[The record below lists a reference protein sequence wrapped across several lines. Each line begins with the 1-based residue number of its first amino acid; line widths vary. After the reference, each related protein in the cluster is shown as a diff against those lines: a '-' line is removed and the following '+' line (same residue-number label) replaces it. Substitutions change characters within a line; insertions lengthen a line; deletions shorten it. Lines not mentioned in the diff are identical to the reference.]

1 MKKIILLSTL
11 ILGMI
16 LNVSAQTKK
25 EKITELFVAMKSEKL
40 INSMVESMINMFQQ
54 KDNHLGSKQK
64 DSLFIA
70 FVKDEMLTLNKK
82 MYEQDMV
89 TVYDKYF
96 TIAEIQK
103 YIDFYKTP
111 EGKKML
117 DAMPSIQKDIM
128 ANVMNKD
135 MPVLQAKMKKKLE
148 ELHNQ

>member
-11 ILGMI
+11 MLVLIF
-16 LNVSAQTKK
+16 NVSAQTKK

-54 KDNHLGSKQK
+54 KDNHLGSKEK

-89 TVYDKYF
+89 NVYDKYF

-117 DAMPSIQKDIM
+117 DSMPSIQKDIM

-148 ELHNQ
+148 ELHN

>member
-54 KDNHLGSKQK
+54 KDNHLGSKEK

-89 TVYDKYF
+89 NVYDKYF